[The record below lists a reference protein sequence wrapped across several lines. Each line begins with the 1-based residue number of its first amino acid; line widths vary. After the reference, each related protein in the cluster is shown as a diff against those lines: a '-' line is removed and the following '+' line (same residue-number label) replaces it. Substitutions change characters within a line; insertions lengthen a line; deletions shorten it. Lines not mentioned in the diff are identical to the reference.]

1 MKIRVETL
9 SNRVKD
15 EMIKGAEGKKKTKK
29 TDEVRFWRGDRE
41 KMSDPEGSEKE
52 RGSGGTTPL
61 SDHLSFTRS
70 PPPPSQRCS
79 TRIPSHGTRSLALTC
94 AFVFTL
100 TDTNIVAMHKKMSLL
115 PLSLHPPASLTAFL
129 LLKLF

>member
-70 PPPPSQRCS
+70 PPLPPNAAQHAFPH
-79 TRIPSHGTRSLALTC
+79 TAHARSL
-94 AFVFTL
+94 
-100 TDTNIVAMHKKMSLL
+100 SLV
-115 PLSLHPPASLTAFL
+115 L
-129 LLKLF
+129 LFSHLRTQI

>member
-1 MKIRVETL
+1 
-9 SNRVKD
+9 
-15 EMIKGAEGKKKTKK
+15 MIKGAEGKTKKKQK

-79 TRIPSHGTRSLALTC
+79 TRIPSHDTRSLARSLALTC

-115 PLSLHPPASLTAFL
+115 PLFL
-129 LLKLF
+129 LFPLQV